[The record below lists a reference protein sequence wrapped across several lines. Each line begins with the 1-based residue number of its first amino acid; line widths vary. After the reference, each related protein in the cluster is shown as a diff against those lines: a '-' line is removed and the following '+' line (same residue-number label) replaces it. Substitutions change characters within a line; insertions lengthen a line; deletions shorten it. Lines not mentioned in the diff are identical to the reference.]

1 MKDYIATIV
10 KNEKIAENIYAV
22 TFLVDEDIKVRCGQ
36 FGDIS
41 VGGTHLLRR
50 PIAICKVDGREITFC
65 YQIKGEG
72 TQKLKTMVA
81 GTRLNV
87 LMPLGNGFFVEEEE
101 KKIAL
106 VGGGVG
112 VFPLISVLREYYG
125 EKIISAYIGYRNKDA
140 VCGVEEFQKA
150 TRFVGV
156 TDDGSY
162 GEQGFVTAKLQQL
175 LESGREYDE
184 VLAIGPVP
192 MMKFVCKTTE
202 PFGVHTSVSLNPIM
216 VDGTGMCGGC
226 RVTVG
231 GEVKFA
237 CVDGPEFDGHKV
249 DFAELMSRNSTYR
262 SREADVKE
270 THACRMEKMGKELI
284 K

>member
-22 TFLVDEDIKVRCGQ
+22 TFALDEDISVRCGQ
-36 FGDIS
+36 FGNIS

-50 PIAICKVDGREITFC
+50 PIAICKVEDREVTFC

-72 TQKLKTMVA
+72 TQKLKTLGA
-81 GTRLNV
+81 GTKLNV
-87 LMPLGNGFFVEEEE
+87 LMPLGNGFYVEEDE

-112 VFPLISVLREYYG
+112 VFPLISVLRQYYG

-140 VCGVEEFQKA
+140 VCGVEEFQRA

-162 GEQGFVTAKLQQL
+162 GEKMNAVQAFAFD
-175 LESGREYDE
+175 LEKGNRPDV
-184 VLAIGPVP
+184 VLACGPTPMLRALKEVVEKEGLKCYVSLEERMGCGIGACLVCVCETTKGKHARVCKDGPVFDA
-192 MMKFVCKTTE
+192 K
-202 PFGVHTSVSLNPIM
+202 
-216 VDGTGMCGGC
+216 
-226 RVTVG
+226 
-231 GEVKFA
+231 EV
-237 CVDGPEFDGHKV
+237 V
-249 DFAELMSRNSTYR
+249 L
-262 SREADVKE
+262 
-270 THACRMEKMGKELI
+270 
-284 K
+284 